1 MGRNLSP
8 DIAQIQTRKEND
20 RNRHSR
26 ETTRPHAP
34 RLSRAL
40 RSSTPCPLPS
50 RSGLFLCGDNATPRA
65 FLASHFASPFPLSG
79 LHRRAM
85 ARSLQRFSFSQS
97 HTPPANA
104 AACSFFWSWFWSSRV
119 GVSGRDLCPSGRP
132 SGRHL
137 SPRLGVFLDRAA
149 IIALAWRIGRK
160 GERSGHPSGG
170 SLVSLRSAS
179 PSLSTRSGSE
189 ALRAAPGRCPSFD
202 VGGSLLPLAGLI
214 LARTPRCGMGLGG
227 G

>member
-1 MGRNLSP
+1 MGRNVRP
-8 DIAQIQTRKEND
+8 DLAENEARKETD
-20 RNRHSR
+20 RNPHSR
-26 ETTRPHAP
+26 EITRPHAP

-50 RSGLFLCGDNATPRA
+50 RSGLFLCGDNAPSLA
-65 FLASHFASPFPLSG
+65 FLASRFASPFPVSG

-85 ARSLQRFSFSQS
+85 ARSLQRYSFSQS

-104 AACSFFWSWFWSSRV
+104 AACSFFRSWFSSSRV

-132 SGRHL
+132 CGRHL
-137 SPRLGVFLDRAA
+137 SPRLGVFLDWAA
-149 IIALAWRIGRK
+149 IIALAWRIGRR
-160 GERSGHPSGG
+160 GERSGRPSGG
-170 SLVSLRSAS
+170 SLVSFRPAS
-179 PSLSTRSGSE
+179 PSLSTGSGSE
-189 ALRAAPGRCPSFD
+189 ALRAAPGLCPSFD
-202 VGGSLLPLAGLI
+202 VGGSLLALAGLI

>member
-1 MGRNLSP
+1 MGRNVRP
-8 DIAQIQTRKEND
+8 DLAENEARKEND

-26 ETTRPHAP
+26 EITRPHAP

-40 RSSTPCPLPS
+40 ISSTPCPLPS

-65 FLASHFASPFPLSG
+65 FLASLFASPFPLSG

-85 ARSLQRFSFSQS
+85 ARSLQRYSFSQS

-104 AACSFFWSWFWSSRV
+104 AACSFFRSWFSSSRV

-132 SGRHL
+132 CGRHL
-137 SPRLGVFLDRAA
+137 SPRLGVFLDWAA
-149 IIALAWRIGRK
+149 IIALAWRIGRR
-160 GERSGHPSGG
+160 GERSGRPSGG

-179 PSLSTRSGSE
+179 PSLSTGSGSE
-189 ALRAAPGRCPSFD
+189 ALRAAPGLVPH
-202 VGGSLLPLAGLI
+202 LPWAGLRRP
-214 LARTPRCGMGLGG
+214 LRA
-227 G
+227 